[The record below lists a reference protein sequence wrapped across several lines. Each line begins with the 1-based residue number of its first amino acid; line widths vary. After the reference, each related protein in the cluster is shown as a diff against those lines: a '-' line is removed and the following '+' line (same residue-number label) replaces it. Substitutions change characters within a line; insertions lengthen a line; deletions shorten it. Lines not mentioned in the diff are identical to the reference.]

1 MCSQETGRQ
10 VHRKDS
16 NIFNNGFNNEFN
28 NKMLSMFAD
37 KLGFLNLKNAARLS
51 LVSLVSLATL
61 ALGSVPVRA
70 IAWSD
75 TDLAAT
81 APSYVVSLHRG
92 SKKPVPRTQFCSG
105 SLVHPQWVLTAAH
118 CFDEEMPNG
127 VSVLVGGEVS
137 RKVSLVRIPERY
149 SSLPSDVSYLYGF
162 DIALVKLSHPVKKVA
177 PVGLPEFQEGVSSL
191 SARTYGYGLDEN
203 GNDPMRLGAR
213 VVDFEPGDWAKK
225 LYPFL
230 PRRQLSAYGLR
241 KWVFDLGN
249 GETLQTSRVDS
260 AVCNGDSGGPL
271 IVDSP
276 RGDVVVG
283 VVSYGID
290 CFEAGP
296 SVYTKVS
303 AYTKWVLYTISK
315 N

>member
-1 MCSQETGRQ
+1 MCDQAIGRQ
-10 VHRKDS
+10 VHRKNS
-16 NIFNNGFNNEFN
+16 SIFNNKVLN
-28 NKMLSMFAD
+28 MFTD
-37 KLGFLNLKNAARLS
+37 KLGFPSLKRTARIWVATLA
-51 LVSLVSLATL
+51 SLATL
-61 ALGSVPVRA
+61 ALGAVPAQA

-75 TDLAAT
+75 TDLAAN
-81 APSYVVSLHRG
+81 APSYVVSLHKG
-92 SKKPVPRTQFCSG
+92 GGKPAPRTQFCSG
-105 SLVHPQWVLTAAH
+105 SLIHPQWVLTAAH
-118 CFDEEMPNG
+118 CFDEDMPNG
-127 VSVLVGGEVS
+127 VSVLVGGEAS

-149 SSLPSDVSYLYGF
+149 ASLPTEVSYLHGF
-162 DIALVKLSHPVKKVA
+162 DIALVKLSHPVKKIA
-177 PVGLPEFQEGVSSL
+177 PVKLPKFQEGVSAL

-203 GNDPMRLGAR
+203 GDDPRRLGAR

-249 GETLQTSRVDS
+249 GETLQTSRIDS
-260 AVCNGDSGGPL
+260 AVCKGDSGGPL
-271 IVDSP
+271 VVDSP
-276 RGDVVVG
+276 RGDVIVG

-303 AYTKWVLYTISK
+303 AYTKWVRYTISK